1 MIATSPRRMASSIP
15 TSTPE
20 AETPTDPAG
29 PLPDTLAGLR
39 WGTREV
45 VIAIVLLFAIDLFAG
60 WSYLAS
66 YFGFFRVPVEG
77 LGLSFQEILAQG
89 MQSLLLPLTVIVV
102 ASGAPRRRLPAAA
115 IAVAAYLVFL
125 AVVALV
131 NRWASVGTVLVQ
143 LSASVAIAGL
153 VFMLR
158 MGYGRRPLE
167 RLIMT
172 AVVVLLLI
180 SIPVATGTLEAAR
193 VADTK
198 SSTLRI
204 VSNAPILPTNAAGPV
219 GNLLTGG
226 QYTFN
231 NYVLLRESDTR
242 YWVFRIG
249 DHYAYSIPKSEVV
262 YIRY

>member
-1 MIATSPRRMASSIP
+1 MASSIP
-15 TSTPE
+15 TSTRE
-20 AETPTDPAG
+20 AETPTDPAS

-45 VIAIVLLFAIDLFAG
+45 LIAIVVLFAIDLFAG
-60 WSYLAS
+60 WSYLSS
-66 YFGFFRVPVEG
+66 YFGFFRLPVEG

-102 ASGAPRRRLPAAA
+102 ASGAPRRRLRAAV
-115 IAVAAYLVFL
+115 IAVGAYLVFL
-125 AVVALV
+125 AAVALT
-131 NRWASVGTVLVQ
+131 NHWASFGTVLVQ
-143 LSASVAIAGL
+143 LSASIAIAGL

-180 SIPVATGTLEAAR
+180 SIPVATGTLDAAR

-198 SSTLRI
+198 TSTLRI
-204 VSNAPILPTNAAGPV
+204 VSNAPILPTASAGPV
-219 GNLLTGG
+219 GSLLTGG

-249 DHYAYSIPKSEVV
+249 DHYTYSISKSEVV

>member
-1 MIATSPRRMASSIP
+1 MASSIP

-20 AETPTDPAG
+20 AETPTDPAS

-45 VIAIVLLFAIDLFAG
+45 VIAIVLLLAVDLFAG

-77 LGLSFQEILAQG
+77 LGLTFQEILAQG
-89 MQSLLLPLTVIVV
+89 MQAILLPLTVIVV
-102 ASGAPRRRLPAAA
+102 ASGAPRRRLRAAA
-115 IAVAAYLVFL
+115 SAVGAYLVFL
-125 AVVALV
+125 AVVAFT
-131 NRWASVGTVLVQ
+131 NHWASIGTILVQ
-143 LSASVAIAGL
+143 LSASLAIAGL

-158 MGYGRRPLE
+158 MGYGRRPME

-180 SIPVATGTLEAAR
+180 SIPVATGTLEATQ
-193 VADTK
+193 VANTK

-204 VSNAPILPTNAAGPV
+204 VSNSPILPTAATGPL

-226 QYTFN
+226 QFTFN
-231 NYVLLRESDTR
+231 NYVLLRESETR

-249 DHYAYSIPKSEVV
+249 DHYTYSIPKSEVV
-262 YIRY
+262 YVRY

>member
-1 MIATSPRRMASSIP
+1 
-15 TSTPE
+15 
-20 AETPTDPAG
+20 
-29 PLPDTLAGLR
+29 
-39 WGTREV
+39 
-45 VIAIVLLFAIDLFAG
+45 
-60 WSYLAS
+60 
-66 YFGFFRVPVEG
+66 
-77 LGLSFQEILAQG
+77 

-115 IAVAAYLVFL
+115 VAVGAYLVFL
-125 AVVALV
+125 AAVALI
-131 NRWASVGTVLVQ
+131 NRWASVGTILVQ
-143 LSASVAIAGL
+143 LSASVAITGL

-204 VSNAPILPTNAAGPV
+204 VSGAPILPTNAAGPV
-219 GNLLTGG
+219 GSLLTGG
-226 QYTFN
+226 QYTYN